1 MTRVVLVLAL
11 LIVSSSL
18 RTDESSFREQ
28 CWKHYMALKLCTPQY
43 DSCLTSMG
51 HDCDLVLEICI
62 SEYKTTED
70 RSTCEEY
77 LQKFIESRRKNE
89 TNYSMELF
97 ERHTFKDSIM
107 KNKKEECNVSIFE
120 NHHIFLSN
128 VSPYSRRILKDLP
141 NLILKYCQCPV
152 QNSGNITI
160 EIFARSRKSSIPIQ
174 FYYGGLKNVKC
185 WKEVDRLLAET
196 LCGETSTFL
205 INHEWAKQADCLE
218 NPASN
223 NCTSVFTEGLQR
235 VSKKSEKPLF
245 CLVYVEI
252 VTKSIEFFNSTS
264 SDNIRF
270 RDDELYLI
278 NQTNRDLSLE
288 CFPVKRILNAYNYTF
303 NHCKRH
309 SEIKCEEEFV
319 EYLKTD
325 KGITEK
331 CASVVFPRENS
342 SGFPK
347 QLVYFLWS
355 HKWTCFIFC
364 IVGAIITCSKSIR
377 NWLVKKLAIKTFT
390 YLAKQLDAATKYFN
404 NLLPAV
410 VATQEEP
417 SQIESSISQTQTD
430 EPQDENN
437 QSVDQNA
444 SPLLPVDYQCSTSS
458 LTSTYEN
465 QNGNQEEE
473 NQQNNQDASN
483 TLINSAS
490 IENLKKE
497 KTEEPKKEKA
507 TFSSSATNFLRS
519 FGNMICSLARVTWTF
534 GISPAYIRFRQFAF
548 PTERSSTA
556 TMNSDGNN
564 GNPSQTVILIQS
576 EN

>member
-18 RTDESSFREQ
+18 RTDEPSFRKQ

-43 DSCLTSMG
+43 DNCLTSMG

-70 RSTCEEY
+70 SSRCEEY
-77 LQKFIESRRKNE
+77 IQNFIESRKKKE
-89 TNYSMELF
+89 TDYSMELF
-97 ERHTFKDSIM
+97 ERHTFKDSLLTYT
-107 KNKKEECNVSIFE
+107 KEECNVSVFE

-141 NLILKYCQCPV
+141 NLILKYCECPE
-152 QNSGNITI
+152 QNSGNITM
-160 EIFARSRKSSIPIQ
+160 EIFAQSRKPSIPIQ
-174 FYYGGLKNVKC
+174 FYYGGLRSVKC

-218 NPASN
+218 NPALN

-252 VTKSIEFFNSTS
+252 VTKSIEFFNYTS
-264 SDNIRF
+264 VDYKIVHVKLDFTDNIRF

-288 CFPVKRILNAYNYTF
+288 CFPVKRTLNAYNHTF

-331 CASVVFPRENS
+331 CASVVFPRRNS
-342 SGFPK
+342 VKFIK
-347 QLVYFLWS
+347 QLGHFLWS
-355 HKWTCFIFC
+355 
-364 IVGAIITCSKSIR
+364 
-377 NWLVKKLAIKTFT
+377 
-390 YLAKQLDAATKYFN
+390 
-404 NLLPAV
+404 
-410 VATQEEP
+410 
-417 SQIESSISQTQTD
+417 
-430 EPQDENN
+430 
-437 QSVDQNA
+437 
-444 SPLLPVDYQCSTSS
+444 
-458 LTSTYEN
+458 
-465 QNGNQEEE
+465 
-473 NQQNNQDASN
+473 
-483 TLINSAS
+483 
-490 IENLKKE
+490 LK
-497 KTEEPKKEKA
+497 
-507 TFSSSATNFLRS
+507 
-519 FGNMICSLARVTWTF
+519 
-534 GISPAYIRFRQFAF
+534 
-548 PTERSSTA
+548 
-556 TMNSDGNN
+556 
-564 GNPSQTVILIQS
+564 
-576 EN
+576 